1 MIYKDRQS
9 SKIEKKAQR
18 TIGKTFRLEAIDA
31 SILEVFPYEYP
42 AQEIE
47 VELSTDE
54 FTCICPFSGLPD
66 FARLTIRYVPST
78 KCIELKSLK
87 YYLYSFRQI
96 RSFNEHVVNR
106 ILKDL
111 VKTAAPRRMQLIA
124 EFTVRGGMKN
134 KVTASYPASAVLG

>member
-1 MIYKDRQS
+1 MVYKDRQG
-9 SKIEKKAQR
+9 SKIEKKAQK
-18 TIGKTFRLEAIDA
+18 TIGKSFTLKVVDA
-31 SILEVFPYEYP
+31 SILQVFPYEYP

-66 FARLTIRYVPST
+66 FARIAIRYVPS
-78 KCIELKSLK
+78 KNCIELKSLK

-106 ILKDL
+106 ILNDL
-111 VKTAAPRRMQLIA
+111 VRVVSPRRMQIIA

-134 KVTASYPASAVLG
+134 KVTVSYPAPIV